1 MKKQNLSSRP
11 SRARIWNPGSKLL
24 LSTLILLPLSSMA
37 QSGDTPRLLEE
48 VIVTAEKRETSI
60 QDVAVSVTAI
70 TAETLEKFSIEDFED
85 YITLIPG
92 VSSNMAG
99 PVSNRGVRPV
109 GLRGVQTISGTIVNG
124 QNTVGFY
131 INNSPIPVSNPR
143 LVDLQ
148 RIEVLR
154 GPQGAL
160 YSANSMAGTIKL
172 VTKVPTTE
180 SFHGTARVG
189 FGSTD
194 NGGGNYEAEAAVNI
208 PLSDRVAMRAE
219 AYYEDRDGYID
230 FIDVTAGNEPTG
242 LGESD
247 ANDMTAEGGRV
258 AVRFD
263 AADNF
268 LVDVSGMYSKR
279 EIDMTTFYDAEF
291 PGMTFRGHFPL
302 PAYDEFTLLD
312 LNLTWDVG
320 PVTIVSTSSWFN
332 SESDVFNDLTLTF
345 GPLLFPNPGP
355 TEVPYNPYQNEND
368 DFSQEI
374 RAQSNGDGRFQYIV
388 GLFYS
393 DREEV
398 SLTTLP
404 APPGKTSILGVFP
417 WLPGQPIFMNTSPRL
432 RKETA
437 AYAEFSYDFAE
448 NWTFVAGARA
458 FEFDFETIDHFIGST
473 LLAANNELLIMGQ
486 ASENDVVPKFRL
498 EYRPNDD
505 ALLFAT
511 AAEGFRMGGANF
523 PIPTQ
528 VASCAEQVETIFGVP
543 EVPNSFTSDSLWSYE
558 LGGKFTLSD
567 GRVLFNAAAFYIDWQ
582 DQQVPTGTLCQFSG
596 AVLNVGKVV
605 SKGVEFELHAA
616 PSDRLTF
623 VLTGAYIDAEVKED
637 FQLPGATAQ
646 PFAFAGDP
654 LPDIPEISGSL
665 IGEYRFPAFDNWFG
679 YIRGDVRYLDDR
691 AGTIADTYT
700 KDSFTEANLRL
711 GIENG
716 DWDLMLYVEN
726 LTNERPTLLRDPVG
740 YIGTPVEHTLVPR
753 TYGISVRRNF

>member
-1 MKKQNLSSRP
+1 MIKKSSGTLSIAQT
-11 SRARIWNPGSKLL
+11 ARMGTIF
-24 LSTLILLPLSSMA
+24 ILVCPWLPFSAWA
-37 QSGDTPRLLEE
+37 QSENTAGVLEE
-48 VIVTAEKRETSI
+48 VLVTAEKRETSI
-60 QDVAVSVTAI
+60 QDVAVSVTAL

-109 GLRGVQTISGTIVNG
+109 GLRGVQTLSGTIVNG

-172 VTKVPTTE
+172 VTKVPSTE
-180 SFHGTARVG
+180 SVFGTARVG
-189 FGSTD
+189 VGATD
-194 NGGGNYEAEAAVNI
+194 SGGVNWEAEAAINV
-208 PLSDRVAMRAE
+208 PLSDGVAMRAE
-219 AYYEDRDGYID
+219 AYYEDMDGYID
-230 FIDVTAGNEPTG
+230 YIDVTASNEPTG
-242 LGESD
+242 MGESN
-247 ANDMTAEGGRV
+247 ANDMTAQGGRV
-258 AVRFD
+258 AFRFD
-263 AADNF
+263 ATDTFFADAS
-268 LVDVSGMYSKR
+268 VMYSKR
-279 EIDMTTFYDAEF
+279 EIDMTTFYDVEF
-291 PGMTFRGHFPL
+291 PGLTFRGHFPL
-302 PAYDEFTLLD
+302 PAYDEFTLVD
-312 LNLTWDVG
+312 LNLTWDAG
-320 PVTIVSTSSWFN
+320 PVTVVSTSSWFN

-355 TEVPYNPYQNEND
+355 TEVPYNPYGNEND

-374 RAQSNGDGRFQYIV
+374 RVQSNGDGPFQYIV
-388 GLFYS
+388 GIFYS

-398 SLTTLP
+398 SATTVP

-417 WLPGQPIFMNTSPRL
+417 WLPGQPVFMNTSPRL
-432 RKETA
+432 REETA
-437 AYAEFSYDFAE
+437 LYAEASYEFAE
-448 NWTFVAGARA
+448 NWTAVVGARA
-458 FEFDFETIDHFIGST
+458 FEFDFTTIDHFVGST
-473 LLAANNELLIMGQ
+473 LLAANNEILIEGE
-486 ASENDVVPKFRL
+486 ATESDVVPKFRL
-498 EYRPNDD
+498 EYRPSDD

-528 VASCAEQVETIFGVP
+528 VPSCAEQVEAIFGVP
-543 EVPNSFTSDSLWSYE
+543 EVPGSFTSDSLWSYE
-558 LGGKFTLSD
+558 LGGKFTLSE
-567 GRVLFNAAAFYIDWQ
+567 GRVILNAAAFYIDWQ

-605 SKGVEFELHAA
+605 SKGLEFELHAA
-616 PSDRLTF
+616 ATENLTF
-623 VLTGAYIDAEVKED
+623 ALTGAYIDAEVKED

-654 LPDIPEISGSL
+654 LPDIPEVSASL
-665 IGEYRFPAFDNWFG
+665 IGEYRFPAFDSWNG
-679 YIRGDVRYLDDR
+679 YIRGDVRYVDDR
-691 AGTIADTYT
+691 AGNIADDYT
-700 KDSFTEANLRL
+700 KDSFTEANLRF
-711 GIENG
+711 GIENEE
-716 DWDLMLYVEN
+716 WDLMLYIEN
-726 LTNERPTLLRDPVG
+726 LTDERPTLLRDPLG